1 MEEIRPTWFFS
12 GYSSTNGYVGGWTA
26 SEQDGLPVL
35 ASASYQHPVFN
46 GSFFVGPS
54 AVGVSALNG
63 AWLWRP
69 AGDDLTPP
77 VVSAVVSGTLGSNG
91 WYTSDVSVSWSVS
104 DPDSAVTADCPPV
117 SVTEDTAG
125 VTFTCSATSGGGT
138 TSASTVV
145 KRDATPPVV
154 TCAAAPTFELG
165 VVGARVSAGVSDA
178 TSGALAPIA
187 YGNAVTSAAGS
198 FSAPVI
204 GVDRAGNRT
213 TVACPHVVA
222 GPSCN
227 GLAATIVGTA
237 GNNTIN
243 GTSGRDVIAGLGG
256 VDKIYGGGGND
267 VICGGDGNDELEGGA
282 GDDWLDGGAGASDSI
297 RGDGGYDTC
306 LSGEKRM
313 SSCEA

>member
-1 MEEIRPTWFFS
+1 M
-12 GYSSTNGYVGGWTA
+12 
-26 SEQDGLPVL
+26 
-35 ASASYQHPVFN
+35 
-46 GSFFVGPS
+46 
-54 AVGVSALNG
+54 
-63 AWLWRP
+63 
-69 AGDDLTPP
+69 
-77 VVSAVVSGTLGSNG
+77 
-91 WYTSDVSVSWSVS
+91 SVSWSVS
-104 DPDSAVTADCPPV
+104 DPDSAVTADCAPA

-138 TSASTVV
+138 TTASTVV
-145 KRDATPPVV
+145 KRDATRPGRD
-154 TCAAAPTFELG
+154 AAPPRRRSSSAS
-165 VVGARVSAGVSDA
+165 VGARVTAGVSDA

-213 TVACPHVVA
+213 TVACPYVVA

-267 VICGGDGNDELEGGA
+267 VICGGDGNDEIEGGA

>member
-1 MEEIRPTWFFS
+1 M
-12 GYSSTNGYVGGWTA
+12 
-26 SEQDGLPVL
+26 
-35 ASASYQHPVFN
+35 
-46 GSFFVGPS
+46 
-54 AVGVSALNG
+54 
-63 AWLWRP
+63 
-69 AGDDLTPP
+69 
-77 VVSAVVSGTLGSNG
+77 
-91 WYTSDVSVSWSVS
+91 
-104 DPDSAVTADCPPV
+104 
-117 SVTEDTAG
+117 TEDTAG

-145 KRDATPPVV
+145 KRDATRPVV
-154 TCAAAPTFELG
+154 TCAGTPTFELG
-165 VVGARVSAGVSDA
+165 TVGARVVAGGRDA
-178 TSGALAPIA
+178 TSGALAPLV
-187 YGNAVTSAAGS
+187 YGNAVTSAAGT
-198 FSAPVI
+198 FSAAVV

-213 TVACPHVVA
+213 TVACPYVVA

-282 GDDWLDGGAGASDSI
+282 GDDWLDGGAGTSDSI
-297 RGDGGYDTC
+297 RGDGGRDTC

-313 SSCEA
+313 SSCEAYVTGVSG